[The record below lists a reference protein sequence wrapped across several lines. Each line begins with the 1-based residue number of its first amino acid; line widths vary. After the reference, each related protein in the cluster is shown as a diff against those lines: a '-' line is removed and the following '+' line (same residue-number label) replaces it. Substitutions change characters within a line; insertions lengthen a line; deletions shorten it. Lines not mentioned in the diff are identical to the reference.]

1 MNYFSKNLKHLRVL
15 KGKTQ
20 EQLADDCN
28 MSRSRISSYEERRA
42 DPPIDALLIFSE
54 YFKLPIDILLK
65 NDLTLSNDNSFID
78 VGNQRV
84 LFPIMVDTDNENL
97 IEVVPIKATAGYLS
111 GYDDPEYIEQLEK
124 IKLPFLPTGKH
135 RAFPIQGDSMLPVK
149 DGSFIVAKYIESV
162 EDIRNGRTY
171 IVVTNDDGMT
181 YKRVHNQIKKNGT
194 LELISDNQ
202 KYPPYSVS
210 IDDVVEIWEFTCS
223 INTQEYT
230 KEELKISSVIQMF
243 NSLGVELRSLESLVK
258 YS

>member
-20 EQLADDCN
+20 EQLADDCG
-28 MSRSRISSYEERRA
+28 MSRSRISSYEEKRA
-42 DPPIDALLIFSE
+42 DPPIEALLSFSE

-65 NDLTLSNDNSFID
+65 NDLSLSNDNSFID

-84 LFPIMVDTDNENL
+84 LFPIMVDADNENL

-149 DGSFIVAKYIESV
+149 DGSFIVAKFIENI
-162 EDIRNGRTY
+162 EDIKNGRTY

-181 YKRVHNQIKKNGT
+181 YKRVNNQIKENGT
-194 LELISDNQ
+194 LELVSDNE
-202 KYPPYSVS
+202 KYPPYQVS
-210 IDDVVEIWEFTCS
+210 INDVVEVWEFTCS

-230 KEELKISSVIQMF
+230 KEEMKISGVIQMF
-243 NSLGVELRSLESLVK
+243 NSLGVELKSLESLVR